1 MIEGICLLLVCTASA
16 RGDIVAEYAEK
27 DYHSG
32 RAMDEHAPETPESG
46 HGQDRQRD
54 KLYTLKLQKAPGQ
67 QPTASSLACPGLTNL
82 RSIRSV
88 LLDHTHVK

>member
-1 MIEGICLLLVCTASA
+1 MRFHVFHVSLLRLWFVNMIEGICLLLVCTSA

-27 DYHSG
+27 DYH
-32 RAMDEHAPETPESG
+32 
-46 HGQDRQRD
+46 RD
-54 KLYTLKLQKAPGQ
+54 KLCTLKLQKAPGQ

-88 LLDHTHVK
+88 LLDHTHVR